1 MAPDTARD
9 TALDASPGRGDET
22 RGQLLDAGL
31 TLFSKY
37 GYDSVTTRQLA
48 SEAGANIA
56 AIAYHFGGKRDLYR
70 AVLHQLVEDTE
81 PLLGPVAQRMA
92 EGIAAAGADRPALA
106 RVVAGFVHG
115 FTGTFLEGDFI
126 ACRAPMVMR
135 EFANPSEDFDI
146 LYEGRLGPIHR
157 NVAALAAAA
166 LDMDPDSPEA
176 KIRAHAVMGNLMV
189 FEIAKQLLLKRTG
202 WEEYTPD
209 RIALVRRMIT
219 EAVLDSLRLPHPDDG
234 DRQ

>member
-1 MAPDTARD
+1 MAPNTARD
-9 TALDASPGRGDET
+9 TAPDASPGRGDET

-106 RVVAGFVHG
+106 RVVVGFVHG
-115 FTGTFLEGDFI
+115 FTSTFLEGDFMV
-126 ACRAPMVMR
+126 CRAPMVMR

-176 KIRAHAVMGNLMV
+176 KIRAHAVMGNLVV
-189 FEIAKQLLLKRTG
+189 FEIAKHLLMKRTG
-202 WEEYTPD
+202 WETYTPD
-209 RIALVRRMIT
+209 RIALVRRLIT
-219 EAVLDSLRLPHPDDG
+219 EAVLNSLRLPHPDNG

>member
-1 MAPDTARD
+1 MAPNTARD

-31 TLFSKY
+31 TLFSEY

-48 SEAGANIA
+48 SEAGVNIA
-56 AIAYHFGGKRDLYR
+56 AIAYHFGGKRELYR
-70 AVLHQLVEDTE
+70 AVLRQLVEDTE

-106 RVVAGFVHG
+106 RVVVGLVHG
-115 FTGTFLEGDFI
+115 FTGTFLEGDFM

-146 LYEGRLGPIHR
+146 LYEGRLGPMHR

-166 LDMDPDSPEA
+166 LGMDPDSPEA
-176 KIRAHAVMGNLMV
+176 KIRAHAVMGNLVV
-189 FEIAKQLLLKRTG
+189 FEVAKHLLLKRTG
-202 WEEYTPD
+202 WEAYTPD
-209 RIALVRRMIT
+209 RIALVRRIIT
-219 EAVLDSLRLPHPDDG
+219 EAVLDSLRLPHPNDG

>member
-9 TALDASPGRGDET
+9 TTPDASPGRGDET

-31 TLFSKY
+31 TLFSEY

-48 SEAGANIA
+48 SEAGVNIA
-56 AIAYHFGGKRDLYR
+56 AIAYHFGGKRELYR
-70 AVLHQLVEDTE
+70 AVLRQLVEDTE

-92 EGIAAAGADRPALA
+92 EGIAAAGTDRPALA
-106 RVVAGFVHG
+106 RVVVGLVHG
-115 FTGTFLEGDFI
+115 FTGTFLEGDFM

-146 LYEGRLGPIHR
+146 LYEGRLGPMHR

-166 LDMDPDSPEA
+166 LGMDPDSPEA
-176 KIRAHAVMGNLMV
+176 KIRAHAVMGNLVV
-189 FEIAKQLLLKRTG
+189 FEVAKHLLLKRTG
-202 WEEYTPD
+202 WEAYTPD

-219 EAVLDSLRLPHPDDG
+219 EAVLDSLQLPHPDDG

>member
-9 TALDASPGRGDET
+9 TAPDGSPGRGDGT

-31 TLFSKY
+31 TLFSEY

-70 AVLHQLVEDTE
+70 AVLRQLVEDTE

-106 RVVAGFVHG
+106 RVVVGLVHG
-115 FTGTFLEGDFI
+115 FTGTFLEGDFM

-166 LDMDPDSPEA
+166 LGMDPDGPEA
-176 KIRAHAVMGNLMV
+176 KIRAHAVMGNLVV
-189 FEIAKQLLLKRTG
+189 FEIAKHLLLKRTG
-202 WEEYTPD
+202 WEEYTPE

>member
-9 TALDASPGRGDET
+9 TTPDASPGRGDET
-22 RGQLLDAGL
+22 RGQLLDEGL
-31 TLFSKY
+31 TLFSEY

-48 SEAGANIA
+48 SEAGVNIA
-56 AIAYHFGGKRDLYR
+56 AIAYHFGGKRELYR
-70 AVLHQLVEDTE
+70 AVLRQLVEDTE

-92 EGIAAAGADRPALA
+92 EGIAAAGTDRPALA
-106 RVVAGFVHG
+106 RVVVGLVHG
-115 FTGTFLEGDFI
+115 FTGTFLEGDFM

-146 LYEGRLGPIHR
+146 LYEGRLGPMHR

-166 LDMDPDSPEA
+166 LGMDPDSPEA
-176 KIRAHAVMGNLMV
+176 KIRAHAVMGNLVV
-189 FEIAKQLLLKRTG
+189 FEVAKHLLLKRTG
-202 WEEYTPD
+202 WEAYTPD

-219 EAVLDSLRLPHPDDG
+219 EAVLDSLQLPHPDDG

>member
-9 TALDASPGRGDET
+9 TTPDASPGRGDDT

-31 TLFSKY
+31 TLFSEY

-48 SEAGANIA
+48 SEAGVNIA
-56 AIAYHFGGKRDLYR
+56 AIAYHFGGKRELYR
-70 AVLHQLVEDTE
+70 AVLRQLVEDTE

-92 EGIAAAGADRPALA
+92 EGIAAAGTDRPALA
-106 RVVAGFVHG
+106 RVVVGLVHG
-115 FTGTFLEGDFI
+115 FTGTFLEGDFM

-146 LYEGRLGPIHR
+146 LYEGRLGPMHR

-166 LDMDPDSPEA
+166 LGMDPDSPEA
-176 KIRAHAVMGNLMV
+176 KIRAHAVMGNLVV
-189 FEIAKQLLLKRTG
+189 FEVAKHLLLKRTG
-202 WEEYTPD
+202 WEAYTPD

>member
-1 MAPDTARD
+1 MAPNTARD
-9 TALDASPGRGDET
+9 TAPDASPGRGDET

-31 TLFSKY
+31 TLFSRY

-106 RVVAGFVHG
+106 RVVVGFVHG
-115 FTGTFLEGDFI
+115 FTSTFLEGDFMV
-126 ACRAPMVMR
+126 CRAPMVMR

-176 KIRAHAVMGNLMV
+176 KIRAHAVMGNLVV
-189 FEIAKQLLLKRTG
+189 FEIAKHLLMKRTG
-202 WEEYTPD
+202 WETYTPD
-209 RIALVRRMIT
+209 RIAMVRRLIT
-219 EAVLDSLRLPHPDDG
+219 EAVLNSLRLPHPDNG

>member
-1 MAPDTARD
+1 MAPNTARD

>member
-1 MAPDTARD
+1 MAPNTARD
-9 TALDASPGRGDET
+9 TAPDASPGRGDET

-106 RVVAGFVHG
+106 RVVIGFVHG
-115 FTGTFLEGDFI
+115 FTSTFLEGDFMV
-126 ACRAPMVMR
+126 CRAPMVMR

-176 KIRAHAVMGNLMV
+176 KIRAHAVMGNLVV
-189 FEIAKQLLLKRTG
+189 FEIAKHLLMKRTG
-202 WEEYTPD
+202 WETYTPD
-209 RIALVRRMIT
+209 RIALVRRLIT
-219 EAVLDSLRLPHPDDG
+219 EAVLNSLRLPHPDNG

>member
-9 TALDASPGRGDET
+9 TTPDASPGRGDET

-31 TLFSKY
+31 TLFSEY

-48 SEAGANIA
+48 SEAGVNIA
-56 AIAYHFGGKRDLYR
+56 AIAYHFGGKRELYR
-70 AVLHQLVEDTE
+70 AVLRQLVEDTE

-106 RVVAGFVHG
+106 RVVVGLVHG
-115 FTGTFLEGDFI
+115 FTGTFLEGDFM

-146 LYEGRLGPIHR
+146 LYEGRLGPMHR

-166 LDMDPDSPEA
+166 LGMDPDSPEA
-176 KIRAHAVMGNLMV
+176 KIRAHAVMGNLVV
-189 FEIAKQLLLKRTG
+189 FEVAKHLLLKRTG
-202 WEEYTPD
+202 WEAYTPD

>member
-1 MAPDTARD
+1 MAPNTAP
-9 TALDASPGRGDET
+9 DASPGRGDET

-31 TLFSKY
+31 TLFSNF

-106 RVVAGFVHG
+106 RVVVGFVHG
-115 FTGTFLEGDFI
+115 FTDTFFEGDFM

-166 LDMDPDSPEA
+166 LDVDPDSPEA
-176 KIRAHAVMGNLMV
+176 KIRAHAVMGNLVV

-219 EAVLDSLRLPHPDDG
+219 EAVLDSLRLPHPDNG

>member
-1 MAPDTARD
+1 MAPNTARD

-31 TLFSKY
+31 TLFSEY

-56 AIAYHFGGKRDLYR
+56 AIAYHFGGKRELYR
-70 AVLHQLVEDTE
+70 AVLRQLVEDTE

-106 RVVAGFVHG
+106 RVVVGLVHG
-115 FTGTFLEGDFI
+115 FTGTFLEGDFM

-146 LYEGRLGPIHR
+146 LYEGRLGPMHR

-166 LDMDPDSPEA
+166 LGMDPDSPEA
-176 KIRAHAVMGNLMV
+176 KIRAHAVMGNLVV
-189 FEIAKQLLLKRTG
+189 FEVAKHLLLKRTG
-202 WEEYTPD
+202 WEAYTPD
-209 RIALVRRMIT
+209 RIALVRRIIT
-219 EAVLDSLRLPHPDDG
+219 EAVLDSLRLPHPNDG

>member
-1 MAPDTARD
+1 MAQNTARNTAPD
-9 TALDASPGRGDET
+9 ASLSRGDET

-31 TLFSKY
+31 TLFSRY

-81 PLLGPVAQRMA
+81 PLVGPVAQRMA
-92 EGIAAAGADRPALA
+92 EGIAAAGADKAALA

-115 FTGTFLEGDFI
+115 FTGIFLEGDFM
-126 ACRAPMVMR
+126 AYRAPMVMR

-157 NVAALAAAA
+157 GVTALAAAA

-176 KIRAHAVMGNLMV
+176 KIRAHAVMGSLVV
-189 FEIAKQLLLKRTG
+189 FEIAQHLLMRRTG

-209 RIALVRRMIT
+209 RIDLVRRMIT
-219 EAVLDSLRLPHPDDG
+219 EAVLNSLRLPHPDIG
-234 DRQ
+234 DRR

>member
-9 TALDASPGRGDET
+9 TAPDGSPGRRDGT

-31 TLFSKY
+31 TLFSEY

-70 AVLHQLVEDTE
+70 AVLRQLVEDTE

-106 RVVAGFVHG
+106 RVVVGLVHG
-115 FTGTFLEGDFI
+115 FTGTFLEGDFM

-166 LDMDPDSPEA
+166 LGMDPDGPEA
-176 KIRAHAVMGNLMV
+176 KIRAHAVMGNLVV
-189 FEIAKQLLLKRTG
+189 FEIAKHLLLKRTG
-202 WEEYTPD
+202 WEEYTPE

>member
-1 MAPDTARD
+1 MAPNTARD
-9 TALDASPGRGDET
+9 TAPDASPGRGDET
-22 RGQLLDAGL
+22 RSQLLDAGL

-106 RVVAGFVHG
+106 RVVVGFVHG
-115 FTGTFLEGDFI
+115 FTSTFLEGDFMV
-126 ACRAPMVMR
+126 CRAPMVMR

-176 KIRAHAVMGNLMV
+176 KIRAHAVMGNLVV
-189 FEIAKQLLLKRTG
+189 FEIAKHLLMKRTG

-209 RIALVRRMIT
+209 RIAMVRRLIT
-219 EAVLDSLRLPHPDDG
+219 EAVLNSLRLPHPDNG